1 MAHPCN
7 AILAGIV
14 VACVS
19 SVIPA
24 ATFAQ
29 GFDTAPSG
37 SFTFGSFGAA
47 QVDDL
52 PLELSEDSAQ
62 PAIRPLPQLPT
73 TVIELGTSPVVADVQ
88 TVRVQPRRIQNTWSI
103 GVFR

>member
-1 MAHPCN
+1 MAHPWN
-7 AILAGIV
+7 AKIAGV
-14 VACVS
+14 VFACVTCA
-19 SVIPA
+19 IPA
-24 ATFAQ
+24 AAFAQ

-52 PLELSEDSAQ
+52 PLEISEDSTLTL
-62 PAIRPLPQLPT
+62 PPLST
-73 TVIELGTSPVVADVQ
+73 TVTELGTTPEPVLADVQ
-88 TVRVQPRRIQNTWSI
+88 SVRVQPRRIQNTWSI